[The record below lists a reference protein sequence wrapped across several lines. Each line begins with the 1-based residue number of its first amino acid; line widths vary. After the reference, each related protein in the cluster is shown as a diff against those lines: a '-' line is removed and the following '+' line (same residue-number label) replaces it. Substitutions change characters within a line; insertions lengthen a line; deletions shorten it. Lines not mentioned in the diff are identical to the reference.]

1 MLLTSFLGDAVA
13 LRFYNTLT
21 RTLEEFKPIHPGEA
35 RVYCC
40 GPTVYNYIHIG
51 NLRAF
56 LFDDLVHRYLKYRG
70 YKVTFVMNIT
80 DVDDKT
86 IRDSRKEGKTLKEFT
101 EFYSQAFLDDLRTLR
116 VLPANIMPK
125 ATEEID
131 GMVKMIQT
139 LIERGF
145 AYKNERGDIY
155 FKINAFP
162 EYGALARID
171 RSKQKQNASGRLA
184 RADEYEKENASDFA
198 LWKAYDPEDGDVF
211 WETEIGKGRPGWH
224 IECSVMSS
232 KYLGQPFDIHG
243 GGIDLVFPHH
253 TNEIAQSE
261 CACGTKLANVWLHN
275 EHLIVNGKKMSKSL
289 GNWYTL
295 RDLLKKGYDPM
306 AVRYELLK
314 THYRSQLDFREDSL
328 TNNAISIRKFSDL
341 LARLKD
347 AGNGPGSA
355 ELQSAAHTAREGFV
369 SAMDDDL
376 NISGALAALH
386 EFVNRANALL
396 EKLNAQDVAEVRAL
410 IGEFDSV
417 LGFIHQE
424 QEELSADL
432 QALLEARETA
442 RKNKDF
448 KKSDELRDELLKH
461 GIAVKDS
468 AKGTRWERLR

>member
-1 MLLTSFLGDAVA
+1 MA
-13 LRFYNTLT
+13 LRFFNTLS
-21 RTLEEFKPIHPGEA
+21 RSLEDFNPIHPGEA

-86 IRDSRKEGKTLKEFT
+86 IRDSKKAGKTLREFT
-101 EFYSQAFLDDLRTLR
+101 EFYTEAFLADLRTLR
-116 VLPANIMPK
+116 VLPADIMPK
-125 ATEEID
+125 ATGEID
-131 GMVKMIQT
+131 GMVEMIQT
-139 LIERGF
+139 LMERGF
-145 AYKNERGDIY
+145 AYKNDRGDIY
-155 FKINAFP
+155 FKIDSFP
-162 EYGALARID
+162 RYGALANID

-184 RADEYEKENASDFA
+184 RADEYEKENANDFA
-198 LWKAYDPEDGDVF
+198 LWKAYDADDGDVF
-211 WETEIGKGRPGWH
+211 WDTAIGKGRPGWH

-261 CACGTKLANVWLHN
+261 CACDAKLANIWLHN

-289 GNWYTL
+289 GNWYSL
-295 RDLLKKGYDPM
+295 RDLIAKGYAPM
-306 AVRYELLK
+306 AIRYELLK
-314 THYRSQLDFREDSL
+314 THYRAQLDFREDSL
-328 TNNAISIRKFSDL
+328 VNNALSIRKFTDL
-341 LARLKD
+341 LDRLKD
-347 AGNGPGSA
+347 AGKGSGTKEIEVA
-355 ELQSAAHTAREGFV
+355 IGNARNNFV

-376 NISGALAALH
+376 NISGALASMH
-386 EFVNRANALL
+386 EFVNRANALID
-396 EKLNAQDVAEVRAL
+396 KMNAAEVELTRSL
-410 IGEFDSV
+410 LGEFDSV
-417 LGFIHQE
+417 VGFIHQE

-432 QALLEARETA
+432 QALIQAREDA

-468 AKGTRWERLR
+468 AKGTRWERVR